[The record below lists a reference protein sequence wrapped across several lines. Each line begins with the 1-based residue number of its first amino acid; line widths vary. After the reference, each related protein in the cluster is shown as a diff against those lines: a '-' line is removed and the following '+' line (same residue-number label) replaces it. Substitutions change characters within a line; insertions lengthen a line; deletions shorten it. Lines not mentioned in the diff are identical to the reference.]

1 MLKKALFISFFLIVG
16 LNWEMYAQQ
25 TKILQLDLKDHP
37 LPFGLSEK
45 IPAALP
51 EISLVLSGGGA
62 RGVSQVGVIKA
73 FAENNI
79 PIQNIVGTS
88 IGSILGGLYSSG
100 YSADDLDSIVLA
112 APWDDFFALEET
124 DRNELFVDQK
134 ITEDRAFLAMRLD
147 GLNPILPTSFNS
159 GQKVT
164 NFLNLLTLHAP
175 LHVKDSFD
183 ELRYRYRAVCANL
196 LNGKQ
201 VILERGSLSLAMRAS
216 SSVSFLLAPVE
227 YDSLLLVDGGL
238 VANIPVKIADELG
251 STFIIATNTTS
262 PLYDREELKYPWN
275 LADQIISIPMKLL
288 NEEQLKYADVV
299 ISPDIESY
307 TNNDFSLMSEL
318 IDSGYAATMR
328 QIERIRQGIKKKF
341 LQNTNI
347 RTNHYSGIFPA
358 DSADVNTIDFIDNY
372 VDKSEITEE
381 TILYSL
387 YEFSRTG
394 EYNSLAIKLQTVSD
408 TAKITLIA
416 EQNPIVQNVTVSGH
430 TLLNP
435 VYVDSVFSL
444 HTGKPYNS
452 RALFESILQVLR
464 AYRKLG
470 YSLATLES
478 IEFSKEG
485 HLNLSFSEGI
495 INELVLNGNDKTND
509 PVIFR
514 EIKLHQGKI
523 FNYREAEEGLAN
535 LRGTNLFNKIE
546 LVSNRTL
553 MGNQVE
559 ILVDEKISSL
569 VRFGLRI
576 DNEYLTQLLVDLRD
590 ENVFGTGTEIGS
602 VIQFGSR
609 SRSFVL
615 EHKANRVFDSYFNY
629 KLRAFLNFNDI
640 NTYINDSTVSDSRFS
655 RSKLSEYRQ
664 INSGLSLAIGTQ
676 VRKFGNLTIEGRLFE
691 AEVKNKI
698 DYTGDTY
705 KQNVASLRVGLSVDS
720 QNKYPFPTK
729 GFLVKGFYET
739 AQKLLG
745 TDLAFSKLFFDY
757 KSISEI
763 AEDHTL
769 SPRFVAGFADETLPL
784 SEQFSLGGQ
793 NTFFGLRDHE
803 FRGRQIFLT
812 SIEYRFK
819 LPVKLFFDA
828 YIKARYDLGSI
839 WSKREELKFKDFKH
853 GIGASFSLDT
863 PIGPADFSLGRSF
876 IIKKVTSENIAAWGP
891 LFFYFTIGYYY

>member
-1 MLKKALFISFFLIVG
+1 
-16 LNWEMYAQQ
+16 
-25 TKILQLDLKDHP
+25 
-37 LPFGLSEK
+37 
-45 IPAALP
+45 
-51 EISLVLSGGGA
+51 
-62 RGVSQVGVIKA
+62 
-73 FAENNI
+73 
-79 PIQNIVGTS
+79 
-88 IGSILGGLYSSG
+88 
-100 YSADDLDSIVLA
+100 
-112 APWDDFFALEET
+112 
-124 DRNELFVDQK
+124 
-134 ITEDRAFLAMRLD
+134 
-147 GLNPILPTSFNS
+147 
-159 GQKVT
+159 
-164 NFLNLLTLHAP
+164 
-175 LHVKDSFD
+175 
-183 ELRYRYRAVCANL
+183 
-196 LNGKQ
+196 
-201 VILERGSLSLAMRAS
+201 
-216 SSVSFLLAPVE
+216 
-227 YDSLLLVDGGL
+227 
-238 VANIPVKIADELG
+238 
-251 STFIIATNTTS
+251 
-262 PLYDREELKYPWN
+262 
-275 LADQIISIPMKLL
+275 
-288 NEEQLKYADVV
+288 
-299 ISPDIESY
+299 
-307 TNNDFSLMSEL
+307 
-318 IDSGYAATMR
+318 
-328 QIERIRQGIKKKF
+328 
-341 LQNTNI
+341 
-347 RTNHYSGIFPA
+347 
-358 DSADVNTIDFIDNY
+358 
-372 VDKSEITEE
+372 
-381 TILYSL
+381 
-387 YEFSRTG
+387 
-394 EYNSLAIKLQTVSD
+394 
-408 TAKITLIA
+408 
-416 EQNPIVQNVTVSGH
+416 
-430 TLLNP
+430 
-435 VYVDSVFSL
+435 
-444 HTGKPYNS
+444 
-452 RALFESILQVLR
+452 
-464 AYRKLG
+464 
-470 YSLATLES
+470 
-478 IEFSKEG
+478 
-485 HLNLSFSEGI
+485 
-495 INELVLNGNDKTND
+495 
-509 PVIFR
+509 
-514 EIKLHQGKI
+514 
-523 FNYREAEEGLAN
+523 
-535 LRGTNLFNKIE
+535 NLFNKIE

-559 ILVDEKISSL
+559 ILVEEKISSL

-698 DYTGDTY
+698 DYTGDSY